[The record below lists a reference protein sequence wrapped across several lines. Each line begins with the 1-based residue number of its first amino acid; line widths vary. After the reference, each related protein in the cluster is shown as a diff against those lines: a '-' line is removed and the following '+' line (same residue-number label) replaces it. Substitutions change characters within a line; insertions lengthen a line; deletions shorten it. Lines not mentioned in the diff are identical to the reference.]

1 MSDNFKVN
9 LTKIRK
15 ILPHPNAERL
25 EIAEVYGFNVAV
37 QKGRYAAGDLV
48 LYVPID
54 SVLSPAVEAIV
65 FPPDSKIKLYNSR
78 VKQIRIRSV
87 FSQGLIVDPETVAHL
102 LKSTFHEER
111 DYAEEL
117 GITKYEPPTPT
128 FQQPKVLKQRT
139 RSRNSHFRDYGGL
152 VNAKWEPDFFGT
164 EEVVITE
171 KLHGTNVKFGK
182 APYEVDTLIRRI
194 LKFFRLTPKFESVY
208 GSNRTQID
216 GSYKGYYGEDIYGA
230 VLKKINAFDKVK
242 PGEFVY
248 GEIIGPGIQ
257 KNYDYGFKE
266 HFFVMFD
273 VRVLQPD
280 GTQKWLNPEEAEA
293 YAAERGFAFVP
304 VLYRG
309 PYSKEIVDKCTVGSS
324 CIDPNTKVRE
334 GCVVKSRYNYDDN
347 QNKRA
352 LKSINPEYLSKDQT
366 DFH

>member
-1 MSDNFKVN
+1 MGDNFKVN

-65 FPPDSKIKLYNSR
+65 FPPDSKIKLHNSR

-117 GITKYEPPTPT
+117 GITKYEPPTPEYQT
-128 FQQPKVLKQRT
+128 VKQPKL
-139 RSRNSHFRDYGGL
+139 RSKAKNSYFREYNGI
-152 VNAKWEPDFFGT
+152 NNIKWYPETFEG
-164 EEVVITE
+164 EEVIVTE
-171 KLHGTNVKFGK
+171 KAHGSHVRFSKTPFEAN
-182 APYEVDTLIRRI
+182 TLWKKL
-194 LKFFRLTPKFESVY
+194 LKFLRLAPDHEKVY
-208 GSNRTQID
+208 GSNRVQIE

-230 VLKKINAFDKVK
+230 VLKKIKAFDKIKV
-242 PGEFVY
+242 GEFVH

-309 PYSKEIVDKCTVGSS
+309 PYSKEIVDKCTVGPS